1 MFVVRLPVALPIAF
15 VLVTLLSLVLVHRMI
30 LKSDDAQARSA
41 AKWITAGTGAWLVLQ
56 AALSLAGVYYTQLDV
71 MPPRILLFSVLPML
85 ILIATTLVTKRGQH
99 FIDSLPLVD
108 MTAIHSVRVLVELVL
123 WWLFLKGAVPQVMT
137 FEGKNFDVIAGMTA
151 PFVAWLGIRRG
162 KLGVMAAIVWNIACL
177 GLLFNIVIIAVLSTP
192 TPLQNMAF
200 SQPNVAVL
208 IFPFSWLPAYIVPVV
223 LFCHLASIR
232 KLLIRSGRS

>member
-1 MFVVRLPVALPIAF
+1 MLVRLPVALPIVF
-15 VLVTLLSLVLVHRMI
+15 VFVTILTLVLVARMI
-30 LKSDDAQARSA
+30 MRSADAQIRNA
-41 AKWITAGTGAWLVLQ
+41 AKWIITGMGVWLVLQ
-56 AALSLAGVYYTQLDV
+56 AALSLVGVYHTHLDIL
-71 MPPRILLFSVLPML
+71 PPRILQFAVLPML
-85 ILIATTLVTKRGQH
+85 MLIAIAFVTKRGRR

-137 FEGKNFDVIAGMTA
+137 FEGKNFDVLAGVTA
-151 PFVAWLGIRRG
+151 PFVAWLGISRA
-162 KLGVMAAIVWNIACL
+162 KLGTLAAIVWNIVCL

-200 SQPNVAVL
+200 EQPNVAVL

-232 KLLIRSGRS
+232 QLVIRSGRA